1 MLWEGMGWVLIQ
13 CTGVYKLCTMY
24 LLVKSVSKSFC
35 VMFVFV
41 KVEVEATE
49 STGFRPPVHKI
60 VWLLQDYHIIWR
72 LCMNQCGYYMVI
84 TFFGD
89 YRNF

>member
-49 STGFRPPVHKI
+49 STGFRPPV
-60 VWLLQDYHIIWR
+60 R
-72 LCMNQCGYYMVI
+72 LCSYYGII
-84 TFFGD
+84 T
-89 YRNF
+89 